1 MDILLESFDETA
13 ISKVLL
19 ISCALTSQKLT
30 YFFPPNI
37 VWIKEE
43 ITWVVTL
50 TFFLLNTL
58 ILVAIE

>member
-30 YFFPPNI
+30 YFTTKHSVDKRRDNLGCNVDI
-37 VWIKEE
+37 
-43 ITWVVTL
+43 
-50 TFFLLNTL
+50 FF
-58 ILVAIE
+58 IESAYFSCH